1 MLPLIVKIINS
12 MFLAISSFLIIKKF
26 VDKKNI
32 DLKKNKG
39 YIIFSLIALITPS
52 CILFKTEYTSL
63 VSLTTFLI
71 SIAVWK
77 RAFNLELTESII
89 ICSLAII
96 FVAIADFLVTTL
108 ENPFFSYRYVR
119 TNIPVTVINNILVSI
134 IAYLL
139 SCIPIIKNRVRY
151 ITKKVSE
158 TNKGPLI
165 IFAVLMII
173 VIAILYYN
181 ITSIFKLNIYYTVT
195 FLTLSVFLFLYYLY
209 INEYSNYEK
218 LKENY
223 DILFDCVQRFESWI
237 DDEQEY
243 RHELKNNL
251 SIIRNLTKEKK
262 VLEKVDEMIGININV
277 EDRYIE
283 TLKNVPKGGLKG
295 IIYYKLAIAANE
307 NVNFIIDVS
316 KTATKK
322 LQQLSKSNLKEL
334 CIVLGIYIDNA
345 LEAASVATTKNVTFE
360 IYTINNNLN
369 FVISNTYDKLIPI
382 KRMNKKG
389 YSTKGNEH
397 GKGLYF
403 AQKILKS
410 NKSIKAEQ
418 YFKDKFFIQKIIVKK

>member
-1 MLPLIVKIINS
+1 MLPLIVKVINS
-12 MFLAISSFLIIKKF
+12 LFLAISSFLIVRNLVGKKL
-26 VDKKNI
+26 
-32 DLKKNKG
+32 DLKRNRL
-39 YIIFSLIALITPS
+39 YIIMAIIILVIPS
-52 CILFKTEYTSL
+52 CILFKTEYSL
-63 VSLTTFLI
+63 LVFLTTYLI
-71 SIAVWK
+71 SIGVWQ
-77 RAFNLELTESII
+77 RAFRINLTDSII
-89 ICSLAII
+89 ICSIAMI
-96 FVAIADFLVTTL
+96 FVTIADFTVSTI
-108 ENPFFSYRYVR
+108 ENPFFSYNEIR
-119 TNIPVTVINNILVSI
+119 TNIHITLINNILVSI
-134 IAYLL
+134 GAYLL
-139 SCIPIIKNRVRY
+139 SCIPFIKKRTKY
-151 ITKKVSE
+151 ITEKISA

-165 IFAVLMII
+165 IFAVLLII

-181 ITSIFKLNIYYTVT
+181 ITSIFKLDMYYTIT
-195 FLTLSVFLFLYYLY
+195 FIVLAIFILLYYLY
-209 INEYSNYEK
+209 IHEYSNYEK

-243 RHELKNNL
+243 RHELKNHL

-262 VLEKVDEMIGININV
+262 VLSKVDEMLGISINI
-277 EDRYIE
+277 EDKYIE

-316 KTATKK
+316 KSATEK
-322 LQQLSKSNLKEL
+322 LQQLSKNKLKEL

-345 LEAASVATTKNVTFE
+345 IEAAVIAPSKNVTFE
-360 IYTINNNLN
+360 IYEVNNNLN

-382 KRMNKKG
+382 KKMNKKG

-418 YFKDKFFIQKIIVKK
+418 FFKNKFFIQKITVGK

>member
-12 MFLAISSFLIIKKF
+12 MFLAISSFLIVKNLVGSKIDIKR
-26 VDKKNI
+26 
-32 DLKKNKG
+32 NKI
-39 YIIFSLIALITPS
+39 YIIMAIIILVIPS
-52 CILFKTEYTSL
+52 CILFKTEYSL
-63 VSLTTFLI
+63 LVFLTTYLI
-71 SIAVWK
+71 SIGVWQ
-77 RAFNLELTESII
+77 RAFRISLTDSII
-89 ICSLAII
+89 ICSIAMI
-96 FVAIADFLVTTL
+96 FVTIADFTVSTI
-108 ENPFFSYRYVR
+108 ENPFFSYKDIR
-119 TNIPVTVINNILVSI
+119 TNISITMINNILVSVG
-134 IAYLL
+134 AYLL
-139 SCIPIIKNRVRY
+139 SCIPFIKNRTKY
-151 ITKKVSE
+151 ITKKISE

-165 IFAVLMII
+165 IFAFLLIV

-181 ITSIFKLNIYYTVT
+181 ITSIFKLNIYYTIT
-195 FLTLSVFLFLYYLY
+195 FIMLTIFILLYYLY
-209 INEYSNYEK
+209 IYEYSNYEK

-251 SIIRNLTKEKK
+251 SIIRNLAKEKK
-262 VLEKVDEMIGININV
+262 VLEKVDEMLGININV

-316 KTATKK
+316 KNATKK

-345 LEAASVATTKNVTFE
+345 LEAAADTSIKNVTFE

-369 FVISNTYDKLIPI
+369 FVISNTYNKLIPI
-382 KRMNKKG
+382 KIMNKKG

-403 AQKILKS
+403 AQKILKN

-418 YFKDKFFIQKIIVKK
+418 YFKDKFFIQKITIEK

>member
-39 YIIFSLIALITPS
+39 YIIFSIIALIIPS

-63 VSLTTFLI
+63 VSLVTYLI

-77 RAFNLELTESII
+77 RTFRLNLTESII
-89 ICSLAII
+89 ICSIAII
-96 FVAIADFLVTTL
+96 FVAIADFSFGTIETH
-108 ENPFFSYRYVR
+108 FFSYSYVR
-119 TNIPVTVINNILVSI
+119 TNIPLTIFNNILVSI
-134 IAYLL
+134 SAYGL
-139 SCIPIIKNRVRY
+139 SCLPTVKN
-151 ITKKVSE
+151 KVKFLSEKASE
-158 TNKGPLI
+158 TDKGPLI
-165 IFAVLMII
+165 VFAILMII
-173 VIAILYYN
+173 VISIIFYN

-195 FLTLSVFLFLYYLY
+195 LISLVVFVLLYYLY
-209 INEYSNYEK
+209 IYEYSNYEK

-251 SIIRNLTKEKK
+251 SIIRNLAKEKN
-262 VLEKVDEMIGININV
+262 VLEKVDEMLGININV

-316 KTATKK
+316 KNATKK

-334 CIVLGIYIDNA
+334 CIVLGIFIDNA
-345 LEAASVATTKNVTFE
+345 LEAAADTSIKNVTFE

-369 FVISNTYDKLIPI
+369 FVISNTYNKLIPI
-382 KRMNKKG
+382 KIMNKKG
-389 YSTKGNEH
+389 YSTKGKEH

-403 AQKILKS
+403 AQKILKN

-418 YFKDKFFIQKIIVKK
+418 YFKDKFFIQKITIEK